1 MKTVGESSLVVAPPK
16 TAVLLG
22 VERMAPDFPMAGALI
37 PVLGRSPFQR
47 HLKHLGGLGVRRII
61 VPLPGSA
68 EGAALEEQCRQQAPP
83 VLLDGCD
90 LVFVHP
96 GSEGRSDPSEDDDA
110 VVLVAADSVLDPRLY
125 RVVFGAAVPA
135 WVGDR
140 SDQTGDQGYGE
151 VVGVGLRTVSG
162 PPDGATHEFV
172 GGLEERILVDE
183 LDTYLPDLRR
193 TLRPYWVSARSA
205 DDRARAA
212 DRILDSAQK
221 GVLDLPARY
230 LHPPV
235 ENFLARLLSR
245 TPVTPNHVT
254 FITAI
259 TGFTATYLFATGS
272 YGLGLVLALVTNVLD
287 GVDGKLAR
295 IKLQTSPFGNAL
307 DHTLDVSFEFS
318 WYVAL
323 GWGLS
328 GGVVRSGPFGAA
340 LALIAIM
347 IGTRGISGLYK
358 LITGRQIHDHRAFD
372 RAVRLVAGRRNIYVM
387 FLLAGFFVDRV
398 GAAFTLCLW
407 WALGTLGVYV
417 ARTMMA
423 WAMRRS
429 SGATESV

>member
-1 MKTVGESSLVVAPPK
+1 MVAPPK

-22 VERMAPDFPMAGALI
+22 VERAASDSPMAGALI
-37 PVLGRSPFQR
+37 PILGRSPFQR
-47 HLKHLGGLGVRRII
+47 HVKHLGGLGVRRVI
-61 VPLPGSA
+61 VPLHGFA
-68 EGAALEEQCRQQAPP
+68 EGDALEEECRQQAIP
-83 VLLDGCD
+83 VLCDGCE
-90 LVFVHP
+90 LVFVPP
-96 GSEGRSDPSEDDDA
+96 GSEGRSEPLGDDDA

-125 RVVFGAAVPA
+125 RVVFGSAGPV

-140 SDQTGDQGYGE
+140 ADRSDRTGDQGSGE
-151 VVGVGLRTVSG
+151 VLAVGIRTVGGSDAR
-162 PPDGATHEFV
+162 DGFRGEAEQ
-172 GGLEERILVDE
+172 RILVE
-183 LDTYLPDLRR
+183 NLDAYLPDLRR
-193 TLRPYWVSARSA
+193 TLRPYWVSARST

-212 DRILDSAQK
+212 DMIMDSAQK

-230 LHPPV
+230 LHPPA
-235 ENFLARLLSR
+235 ENFFARFLSR

-254 FITAI
+254 FVTAI

-272 YGLGLVLALVTNVLD
+272 YGLGLLLALVTNVLD

-340 LALIAIM
+340 LALIAVM
-347 IGTRGISGLYK
+347 ISTRGISGVYK

-417 ARTMMA
+417 ARTVLA
-423 WAMRRS
+423 WATRRS
-429 SGATESV
+429 RDATESV

>member
-1 MKTVGESSLVVAPPK
+1 MVSPPK

-22 VERMAPDFPMAGALI
+22 VERMASDLPMAGALI
-37 PVLGRSPFQR
+37 PILGRSPFQR

-61 VPLPGSA
+61 VPLPASA
-68 EGAALEEQCRQQAPP
+68 DGAALEEQCRQQAPP
-83 VLLDGCD
+83 VLPDGCD
-90 LVFVHP
+90 LVFVRP
-96 GSEGRSDPSEDDDA
+96 GSEGQSDPSEDDDA

-125 RVVFGAAVPA
+125 RAVFSVAGPA

-140 SDQTGDQGYGE
+140 ADQSRDQGSGE
-151 VVGVGLRTVSG
+151 VLAVGLRI
-162 PPDGATHEFV
+162 V
-172 GGLEERILVDE
+172 GGSDPQDGFQGAAELRILVEE
-183 LDTYLPDLRR
+183 LDAYLPDLRR
-193 TLRPYWVSARSA
+193 TLRPYWVSARSSV
-205 DDRARAA
+205 DRARAA
-212 DRILDSAQK
+212 GMIMDSAQK

-230 LHPPV
+230 LHPPA
-235 ENFLARLLSR
+235 ENFLARLLSG

-254 FITAI
+254 YLTAV
-259 TGFTATYLFATGS
+259 TGFTTTYLFATGS
-272 YGLGLVLALVTNVLD
+272 YGLGLMLALVTNVLD

-318 WYVAL
+318 WYAAL

-340 LALIAIM
+340 LALIAVM
-347 IGTRGISGLYK
+347 ISTRGISGVYK

-387 FLLAGFFVDRV
+387 FLLAGFLVDRV

-417 ARTMMA
+417 ARTMLA
-423 WAMRRS
+423 WAMRES
-429 SGATESV
+429 VGVTESV

>member
-1 MKTVGESSLVVAPPK
+1 MVAPPK
-16 TAVLLG
+16 TAVLLD
-22 VERMAPDFPMAGALI
+22 VEGLASDSPIAAALI
-37 PVLGRSPFQR
+37 PILGRSPFQR
-47 HLKHLGGLGVRRII
+47 HVKHLGGLGVGRII
-61 VPLPGSA
+61 VPLSGSA
-68 EGAALEEQCRQQAPP
+68 EGAALEEQCREQAPP
-83 VLLDGCD
+83 VLPDGCE
-90 LVFVHP
+90 LVFVRP
-96 GSEGRSDPSEDDDA
+96 GVEGRSDPSSDDDA
-110 VVLVAADSVLDPRLY
+110 VVLVAADTVLDPRLY
-125 RVVFGAAVPA
+125 RMVFGAAGPA

-140 SDQTGDQGYGE
+140 SEQSGDQGSGE
-151 VVGVGLRTVSG
+151 VVAVGLRTVSG
-162 PPDGATHEFV
+162 WRDGASHEFV

-183 LDTYLPDLRR
+183 LDAYLPDLRR

-205 DDRARAA
+205 DDRTRAA
-212 DRILDSAQK
+212 GRILDSAQK

-230 LHPPV
+230 LHPPA
-235 ENFLARLLSR
+235 ENFLARLLSS
-245 TPVTPNHVT
+245 TSLTPNHVT

-328 GGVVRSGPFGAA
+328 GGAVRSGPFGVA
-340 LALIAIM
+340 LALIAVM
-347 IGTRGISGLYK
+347 IGTRGVSGVYK

-387 FLLAGFFVDRV
+387 VLLAGFLVDRV
-398 GAAFTLCLW
+398 GAAFTLSLW

-417 ARTMMA
+417 ARTMLA
-423 WAMRRS
+423 WATRRS
-429 SGATESV
+429 GGATESV

>member
-1 MKTVGESSLVVAPPK
+1 METV

-22 VERMAPDFPMAGALI
+22 VERKASDSPMPAALI
-37 PVLGRSPFQR
+37 PILGRSPFQR
-47 HLKHLGGLGVRRII
+47 HLKHLGGLGVRRIV
-61 VPLPGSA
+61 VPLASSDGTA
-68 EGAALEEQCRQQAPP
+68 GIEEQCRQQAPP
-83 VLLDGCD
+83 VLLDGCEM
-90 LVFVHP
+90 VFVDP
-96 GSEGRSDPSEDDDA
+96 RAEGHSDPLEGGDP

-125 RVVFGAAVPA
+125 RAVFSAAGPA

-140 SDQTGDQGYGE
+140 PVPSDRSDDQGSDS
-151 VVGVGLRTVSG
+151 VVAVGLRTVGGSPTG
-162 PPDGATHEFV
+162 ESMAQTGLV
-172 GGLEERILVDE
+172 GGPEQRILVEEIDA
-183 LDTYLPDLRR
+183 YIPDLRR

-205 DDRARAA
+205 DDRGRAA
-212 DRILDSAQK
+212 DMIMDSAQK

-230 LHPPV
+230 LHPPA
-235 ENFLARLLSR
+235 ENLLARFLSR
-245 TPVTPNHVT
+245 TFVTPNHVT
-254 FITAI
+254 FVTAI
-259 TGFTATYLFATGS
+259 TGFTATYLFATGW

-295 IKLQTSPFGNAL
+295 IKLQTSPFGDVL

-318 WYVAL
+318 WYAAL

-340 LALIAIM
+340 LALIAVM
-347 IGTRGISGLYK
+347 ISTRGISGVYK

-387 FLLAGFFVDRV
+387 LLLGGFLVGRV

-417 ARTMMA
+417 ARTLLA
-423 WAMRRS
+423 WTTRRS
-429 SGATESV
+429 A